1 MILITGGGG
10 NIGRA
15 TAKYLIDT
23 GEEVLLLQRNA
34 VDVPDFLEAFWG
46 KQAKGALGNIL
57 DLPFLLGLVKDYQVE
72 SIIHTA
78 GMWENRTGEGTLHQV
93 LQVATQ
99 GTMNVMEA
107 ARIFGLRRVTFTSS
121 IGVYHGSEGSYMS
134 MSEDSLLPPVSFSY
148 IGNTKKMVEQML
160 LLYTND
166 YGLSAPSVRVG
177 GVYGPPVRRVPWT
190 RSAIVIMVAN
200 AVAGKPSDHP
210 DLSPNDYNSSPIY
223 SMDNAKG
230 IGLIHMAKS
239 LKHYHYNLAEGKA
252 YSWAKIV
259 QAIKEVIPDADI
271 RLGPAKPEEKA
282 EKPRTMSIDRI
293 KEELGFAPDYDLKRG
308 IKAYIDWLREGS

>member
-10 NIGRA
+10 NIGR
-15 TAKYLIDT
+15 TIAKYLIGT
-23 GEEVLLLQRNA
+23 GEEVLLLQRHA
-34 VDVPDFLEAFWG
+34 VDVPDFLEPFWG
-46 KQAKGALGNIL
+46 KQAKGAVGNIL
-57 DLPFLLGLVKDYQVE
+57 DLPFLLALVKDNQVE

-78 GMWENRTGEGTLHQV
+78 GMWENRAGEGSLHQV

-99 GTMNVMEA
+99 GSMNVLEA
-107 ARIFGLRRVTFTSS
+107 ARLSGLRRVSFTSS
-121 IGVYHGSEGSYMS
+121 VGVYGGYEGPATS
-134 MSEDSLLPPVSFSY
+134 MSEDLNLPPVSFSY
-148 IGNTKKMVEQML
+148 IGNTKKIVEQML
-160 LLYTND
+160 LLYAND
-166 YGLSAPSVRVG
+166 YGLSAPSIRVG
-177 GVYGPPVRRVPWT
+177 GVYGPPVRHVPWT
-190 RSAIVIMVAN
+190 RSALVIMIAN

-210 DLSPNDYNSSPIY
+210 NLAPNDYNSSPIY

-239 LKHYHYNLAEGKA
+239 LKHYQYNLAEGKA
-252 YSWAKIV
+252 YNWAEIV

-293 KEELGFAPDYDLKRG
+293 KEELGFVPDYDLKQG
-308 IKAYIDWLREGS
+308 VKAYIDWLREGI